1 MVMQSM
7 SKCLRLGLA
16 VTLALAGLAHAAGE
30 PHVVS
35 LSHVFDPDRAKQLE
49 AMVERFNAS
58 DRGGRV
64 NIVTD
69 PAAEANAA
77 IQIVQGDAEQALR
90 KRGAYRP
97 LYQVMAEAGMAL
109 GRDSALV
116 PYDRDTT
123 DSRGRRVALPVGMH
137 TPVLFINRQA
147 FTGAGLDPDAPPR
160 TWRELQDALGK
171 LFDAGQACP
180 GTVSNPSWVMV
191 DNVSARQNV
200 AVTRQAG
207 RKEELSVN
215 GMLQIRHIALMASW
229 VRARYLHLHGAGAE
243 PLERFKRGECAVIA
257 AESAHWPEFRQSAGF
272 DVGVSELPFYDD
284 FPGGVGA
291 TLADGPTLWVA
302 KGKKRDDYKVVARF
316 VHFLLMPENQL
327 AWQRGTG
334 YLPMDEK
341 GSVAGGG
348 VAIDQPNVVVARK
361 QLSAAP
367 KGSPVSTELPRQARV
382 RTILDEELEG
392 VWTDRQPAKQAL
404 DNAVTRVGTEK

>member
-171 LFDAGQACP
+171 LFDAGQAARCP
-180 GTVSNPSWVMV
+180 IPVGSWSTT
-191 DNVSARQNV
+191 SAR
-200 AVTRQAG
+200 ART
-207 RKEELSVN
+207 
-215 GMLQIRHIALMASW
+215 LQSPDR
-229 VRARYLHLHGAGAE
+229 
-243 PLERFKRGECAVIA
+243 
-257 AESAHWPEFRQSAGF
+257 
-272 DVGVSELPFYDD
+272 
-284 FPGGVGA
+284 PG
-291 TLADGPTLWVA
+291 
-302 KGKKRDDYKVVARF
+302 
-316 VHFLLMPENQL
+316 
-327 AWQRGTG
+327 
-334 YLPMDEK
+334 
-341 GSVAGGG
+341 
-348 VAIDQPNVVVARK
+348 ARK
-361 QLSAAP
+361 SCRSMACCRSVT
-367 KGSPVSTELPRQARV
+367 SP
-382 RTILDEELEG
+382 
-392 VWTDRQPAKQAL
+392 
-404 DNAVTRVGTEK
+404 